1 MDSISIEGL
10 VQDVAK
16 KLLSNKDL
24 MSAFQS
30 DPVTLVTKTLG
41 INLEGEQ
48 LAELIQSVT
57 KVIASKEDGG
67 ILNTL
72 KGLFGK

>member
-10 VQDVAK
+10 IQDVAK

-24 MSAFQS
+24 RSAFQS

-57 KVIASKEDGG
+57 KVIASKEAGG

>member
-10 VQDVAK
+10 IQDVAK

-57 KVIASKEDGG
+57 KVIASKEAGG
-67 ILNTL
+67 ILNPL

>member
-57 KVIASKEDGG
+57 KVIASREAGG

-72 KGLFGK
+72 KGFFGK